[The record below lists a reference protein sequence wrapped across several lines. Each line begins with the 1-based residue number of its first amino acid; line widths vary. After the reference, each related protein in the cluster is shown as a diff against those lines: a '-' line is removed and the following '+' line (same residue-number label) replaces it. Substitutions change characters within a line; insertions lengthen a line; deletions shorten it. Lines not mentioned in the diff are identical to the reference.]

1 MKNMSFV
8 DIRKEIYRV
17 LSGQSVR
24 FECGGDR
31 KAFGLRVRKPPSA
44 PTVILP
50 AGPIVTEKYIRE
62 QCRDILL
69 LPKRFVFYFFCLNIS
84 MP

>member
-8 DIRKEIYRV
+8 DIRKEIIRV
-17 LSGQSVR
+17 LNGQNSR
-24 FECGGDR
+24 FDCGID
-31 KAFGLRVRKPPSA
+31 KTAFGLRVRKPPSS

-69 LPKRFVFYFFCLNIS
+69 LPKRYVRCHL
-84 MP
+84 